1 MDLNEYI
8 EVNSSSEPEYLQL
21 ITRKTYQRLLNPR
34 MISGHFQGR
43 LLSMFSKMIRP
54 KRILELGTF
63 SGYSALCLAEGLQQG
78 GVLDTIEHNDE
89 LETLIRENIS
99 ISPFAEQINLIIGD
113 AITILKE
120 KQEQESPLYDLIFI
134 DADKREYL
142 QYYEL
147 CLPLLSPNGYII
159 ADNTLWSG
167 HVVDSAY
174 DNDKQTVSLREFNAF
189 IAKDHRV
196 EKVMLPIRDGLT
208 IIKRLS

>member
-8 EVNSSSEPEYLQL
+8 EVHSSSEPEYLQL

-54 KRILELGTF
+54 QRILELGTF

-78 GVLDTIEHNDE
+78 GELDTIEHNDE
-89 LETLIRENIS
+89 LETFIQENIS

-120 KQEQESPLYDLIFI
+120 KQNTPLYDLIFI

-147 CLPLLSPNGYII
+147 CLSLLSPNGYII

-174 DNDKQTVSLREFNAF
+174 DNDKQTVALREFNAF